1 MRHETVLAAIG
12 LVSLTSTIRCTSM
25 VAMAESRQL
34 LTDLRN
40 TVITKELKMKKKVA
54 DSGRSV
60 PRHIQSIVTE

>member
-1 MRHETVLAAIG
+1 
-12 LVSLTSTIRCTSM
+12 M